1 MTTELAQ
8 LRRMGHQ
15 KPRILTGPSYE
26 STPGKEAVDLAAMA
40 GLHLYPWQQLVLHE
54 ALGENGTG
62 DARKWAAFEVG
73 LIVPRQNG
81 KGSVL
86 EARELFGL
94 FLEPRERLILH
105 SAHEFKTAS
114 EAFLRVKALID
125 SSDWLSRKVKQ
136 MRTSH
141 GEEGVELMDGSRLRF
156 VARSTGSGRGFTG
169 DCLILDEAYNL
180 GSGEMAALLP
190 TLSARPNP
198 QVWYT
203 SSAGMISS
211 EQLRS
216 VRIRGRKG
224 EPGRLAYF
232 EWSCPEDCDLD
243 DPGNWAQAN
252 PTMGYRIDETF
263 VSAERSA
270 LPDDVFARER
280 LGIWAEDNAQTVIDL
295 KLWASVGDPESKPGE
310 QLVFAIDAKP
320 DRSAAAIASS
330 GRRTDNRLHVKIV
343 DHRMGMGWVV
353 ERLAQL
359 VERYKPVSVLLDP
372 SGPAG
377 SLLADLA
384 ELGIEPHLVNAR
396 EMAQACGAFHNDVIN
411 DRLRHA
417 AQDTLTASL
426 RQAKTRTLGDAWAWN
441 RRDSRGDICPLVAAT
456 LATHGFR
463 QFGGVAAPQPWVMF
477 E

>member
-1 MTTELAQ
+1 M
-8 LRRMGHQ
+8 
-15 KPRILTGPSYE
+15 TGPSFE
-26 STPGKEAVDLAAMA
+26 SSPGKEAIDLAAMA
-40 GLHLYPWQQLVLHE
+40 GLHLYPWQKLVLND
-54 ALGENGTG
+54 ALGENGEG
-62 DARKWAAFEVG
+62 DARKWAAFEIG

-114 EAFLRVKALID
+114 EAFLRVKACID

-180 GSGEMAALLP
+180 GAGEMAALLP

-203 SSAGMISS
+203 SSAGMITS
-211 EQLRS
+211 EQLRA

-224 EPGRLAYF
+224 EGGRLAYF
-232 EWSCPEDCDLD
+232 EWSCPEDADLD
-243 DPGNWAQAN
+243 DPLNWAQAN
-252 PTMGYRIDETF
+252 PTMGYRIDQSF
-263 VSAERSA
+263 IAAERTA

-280 LGIWAEDNAQTVIDL
+280 LGIWQEDNVQTVIDL
-295 KLWASVGDPESKPGE
+295 RLWATMADPESRPGNK
-310 QLVFAIDAKP
+310 LVFAIDIKP
-320 DRSAAAIASS
+320 DSSAACISSS
-330 GRRTDNRLHVKIV
+330 GRRKDGKLHVKIV
-343 DHRMGMGWVV
+343 DHRAGMGWII
-353 ERLAQL
+353 ERIAQL
-359 VERYKPVSVLLDP
+359 VDRYKPAAVVLDP

-377 SLLADLA
+377 SLLSDLA
-384 ELGIEPHLVNAR
+384 ELEIEPHLVSAR

-411 DRLRHA
+411 DRLRHTG
-417 AQDTLTASL
+417 QETLTSAL
-426 RQAKTRTLGDAWAWN
+426 RQAKTRPLGDAWAWS
-441 RRDSRGDICPLVAAT
+441 RRDSRGDISPLVAAT
-456 LATHGFR
+456 LATHGMR
-463 QFGGVAAPQPWVMF
+463 LFGGDEPPAPWIMF
-477 E
+477 G